1 MNRNKQ
7 LDYYGNPD
15 VYFGGNNF
23 RRRSSYRHPI
33 CYPVSEPI
41 ATETITNN
49 RINGV
54 IVTRDGNKTPVTEKT
69 MTSHAVLKKNI
80 RNKYLPTRKKVLLDP
95 PRTKRRDPTEE
106 EVTQGKQM
114 NMLAQLAAAISSAT
128 PAQKIP
134 IIVNVIRQ
142 NMANPLPV
150 VQQIHNIIRN
160 DPGIV
165 PVEALPVDA
174 PAEKT
179 LVSWIKRAPRAI
191 ADLLKKGK
199 VNILDPLSRA
209 MVKAAGKIKIVDGNV
224 VLGGFSIPLSRL
236 ADMGLDGLGALT
248 GVNMPQGA
256 RDLGKLLLDQVNV
269 GSIEEKKQEEIE
281 LLEEAKHDDDTTG
294 FIQRIDPVAPEVSRI
309 VDPGPSRPAPKR
321 PEVKEEDPGIGIFA
335 PNDPRLVKWQDE
347 MAAMDDDIADLKADL
362 DKSLESLKRVV
373 IMKSEAD
380 RAVRERGQDPKTARM
395 PVRIAREKRVLEDV
409 VNKADDTTTMSDKK
423 IAEYKKEIGKADTPT
438 KLKLIADILNQELEE
453 MYPKIRRESKQ
464 EKRRREERE
473 REREQDME
481 LDREQRELDALDATR
496 READRKK
503 RRGKIESGR
512 SHGSVRVL
520 P

>member
-54 IVTRDGNKTPVTEKT
+54 IVTRDGNKTPVTEQT

-80 RNKYLPTRKKVLLDP
+80 RDKYLPTRKKVLLDP
-95 PRTKRRDPTEE
+95 PRTKRRDPTED
-106 EVTQGKQM
+106 EVVQGKQM
-114 NMLAQLAAAISSAT
+114 NMLAQLAAAIASAT

-160 DPGIV
+160 DPDIAQI
-165 PVEALPVDA
+165 EELPPDA

-191 ADLLKKGK
+191 ANLLKKGK

-209 MVKAAGKIKIVDGNV
+209 MVKAAGKIKIENGNV
-224 VLGGFSIPLSRL
+224 VLAGFSIPLSRL

-248 GVNMPQGA
+248 GVNMPDGA
-256 RDLGKLLLDQVNV
+256 KQLAKLLLAQVNV
-269 GSIEEKKQEEIE
+269 SSIEEKKQEEIE
-281 LLEEAKHDDDTTG
+281 LLEEAKHEDDGNIG
-294 FIQRIDPVAPEVSRI
+294 FIQRVDPFVPEISTI
-309 VDPGPSRPAPKR
+309 VDPGPTRPAPKR
-321 PEVKEEDPGIGIFA
+321 PEIKEEEDDGIGIWA
-335 PNDPRLVKWQDE
+335 PNDPRKIKFERE
-347 MAAMDDDIADLKADL
+347 MADMNNDIADLKSDL
-362 DKSLESLKRVV
+362 DKSLKSLRDVISAEIKVKRGENPRIPIPVQINHAKRELSDVLIKVEDADAIPSKV
-373 IMKSEAD
+373 ID
-380 RAVRERGQDPKTARM
+380 
-395 PVRIAREKRVLEDV
+395 
-409 VNKADDTTTMSDKK
+409 
-423 IAEYKKEIGKADTPT
+423 EYKAEIDKADTPR
-438 KLKLIADILNQELEE
+438 KLKLIADILNQTLQE
-453 MYPKIRRESKQ
+453 MYPKIKS
-464 EKRRREERE
+464 
-473 REREQDME
+473 
-481 LDREQRELDALDATR
+481 
-496 READRKK
+496 K
-503 RRGKIESGR
+503 RRG
-512 SHGSVRVL
+512 HGDVRVL
-520 P
+520 PSSSSDSMF